1 MSLKSFDF
9 EIVSATSSKVIK
21 VEWVEIEAVNGCFL
35 VGFGHAPLV
44 SIVKRGNSLLYKQIN
59 VEAPS
64 ELFVSGGIFSVANNK
79 AKVVLDF

>member
-9 EIVSATSSKVIK
+9 EIVSATSSKIVK
-21 VEWVEIEAVNGCFL
+21 VEWIEVEALNGCFL

-44 SIVKRGNSLLYKQIN
+44 SIVKKGNSLLYKKSDAD
-59 VEAPS
+59 EPS
-64 ELFVSGGIFSVANNK
+64 EMFVRGGVFSVANNK